1 MYRAVAQL
9 VARLVWDQEVVSS
22 NLTGPIGFP
31 PKADPPGA
39 DNSQQPDHRK
49 TTLNNYYQRVYQAV
63 SRIPKGK
70 VGTYGQI
77 AAMISTPRAAR
88 MVGTALRQLPS
99 KSKIPWWRV
108 INSRGMISIENLAV
122 PKPEQ
127 ARYLQVD
134 GIKVKLRNGNYW
146 VDLKK
151 YLWKGGQVR

>member
-1 MYRAVAQL
+1 
-9 VARLVWDQEVVSS
+9 
-22 NLTGPIGFP
+22 
-31 PKADPPGA
+31 
-39 DNSQQPDHRK
+39 
-49 TTLNNYYQRVYQAV
+49 LNNYYQRVYQAV

>member
-31 PKADPPGA
+31 
-39 DNSQQPDHRK
+39 
-49 TTLNNYYQRVYQAV
+49 
-63 SRIPKGK
+63 
-70 VGTYGQI
+70 
-77 AAMISTPRAAR
+77 PRAAR